1 MEVTAQIT
9 EMDNPIGRMFGN
21 SHEIVECIQCLK
33 GSGPADTMELVFAQA
48 SALGFD
54 IDSTITDGTALKEFM
69 EMCIRQ
75 GVSREVVS
83 QLISN
88 PWSVLDKA
96 PVSNEIVAKKSGYI
110 SQITALT
117 IGEVLCKLGAG
128 RTGESPHIDH
138 GVGAELLVDI
148 GDKISIGEAWIRFD
162 TLEEISSDMIES
174 IQNSVSISDTKPTK

>member
-1 MEVTAQIT
+1 MQTKEDAIALAKSMVTTGNRLGMEVTAQIT

-54 IDSTITDGTALKEFM
+54 IESTITDGTALKEFM

-83 QLISN
+83 RYLKSLG
-88 PWSVLDKA
+88 VLDKA
-96 PVSNEIVAKKSGYI
+96 PVSNEIVAKKSDIYH
-110 SQITALT
+110 
-117 IGEVLCKLGAG
+117 KLL
-128 RTGESPHIDH
+128 R
-138 GVGAELLVDI
+138 
-148 GDKISIGEAWIRFD
+148 
-162 TLEEISSDMIES
+162 
-174 IQNSVSISDTKPTK
+174 